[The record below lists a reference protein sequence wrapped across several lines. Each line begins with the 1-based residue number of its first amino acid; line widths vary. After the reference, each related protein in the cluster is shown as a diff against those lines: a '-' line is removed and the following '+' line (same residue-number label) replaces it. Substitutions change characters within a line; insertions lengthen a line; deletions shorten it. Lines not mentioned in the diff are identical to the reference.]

1 MVEIG
6 ADEIMAMATAVVNRY
21 YGGERAQRR
30 DLIGE
35 SVAGVLK
42 ACANYREESGC
53 SFSTF
58 AYKCAKNEV
67 AMYLRRERK
76 WKEMLSEKDV
86 DLEEV
91 EAEGFMELFVS
102 RPQENIEKLKGIV
115 EMFKSD
121 TDKAIVREILSG
133 KKRALIAEDFGVSRQ
148 NVSRIFV
155 KMKRIVRGKFK
166 YEDGEVIER

>member
-1 MVEIG
+1 
-6 ADEIMAMATAVVNRY
+6 
-21 YGGERAQRR
+21 
-30 DLIGE
+30 
-35 SVAGVLK
+35 
-42 ACANYREESGC
+42 
-53 SFSTF
+53 
-58 AYKCAKNEV
+58 
-67 AMYLRRERK
+67 MYLRRERK
-76 WKEMLSEKDV
+76 WREMLSEKDV

-91 EAEGFMELFVS
+91 EAEGFMELFAS

-115 EMFKSD
+115 ERFKSD

-155 KMKRIVRGKFK
+155 KMKRIVRGQFK